1 MLSYIH
7 GVVWPA
13 LPQDLD
19 SPLIAPTF
27 TDGYHAY
34 KDVPYEQSTVS
45 EGVRGPLSAT
55 PPAPVWPCRASTVR
69 LYLAEA

>member
-1 MLSYIH
+1 MQYDLPPAESAWMMCRVVIH
-7 GVVWPA
+7 PWGAA
-13 LPQDLD
+13 LHPQDLD

-45 EGVRGPLSAT
+45 ERGT
-55 PPAPVWPCRASTVR
+55 D
-69 LYLAEA
+69 